1 MNIRAKD
8 HPCYKRTTADPIT
21 LVPVGIVRSPLKE
34 PTLQAGDDGL
44 ARQVRMPQEET
55 AYREKLESSVSE
67 IVLAEELSGI
77 LDGIEGFSHLLV
89 LYWPHLVAAERR
101 NLVKVHPKGRQ
112 DIPRQGIFAT
122 CSPARP
128 NPVLV
133 TAVRLVQRIGNVL
146 RVQGLEAVDGS
157 PVVDIK
163 PYNPRYYRVET
174 PVVPEWMNKLQRE
187 VSD

>member
-1 MNIRAKD
+1 MNIKTDNDAFQIKSD
-8 HPCYKRTTADPIT
+8 VGPIT
-21 LVPVGIVRSPLKE
+21 LVPVGIVRSPIKD
-34 PTLQAGDDGL
+34 PTLKAGDDGL
-44 ARQVRMPQEET
+44 ARQVRMPQEEK
-55 AYREKLESSVSE
+55 AYRKKLETAVSE
-67 IVLAEELSGI
+67 LVVAEALSEI

-101 NLVKVHPKGRQ
+101 KLLKVHPKGRK

-133 TAVRLVQRIGNVL
+133 TAVRLLQRTGNVL

-157 PVVDIK
+157 PIVDIK
-163 PYNPRYYRVET
+163 PYNPRYYRVEN

-187 VSD
+187 ASD